1 MVPRTSSSTSRG
13 ILLIAGYLRVYEV
26 YEYEY
31 EYEYKVSLTLFLF
44 CLSTLSYSYI
54 VHIVGV

>member
-31 EYEYKVSLTLFLF
+31 EYKVSLTLFLF